1 MKKEVKIKQETN
13 KGKFSWLISS
23 LLCFLVGLA
32 LVIWTAEIAS
42 AANYI
47 LGSII
52 LVVGIIYLAISLW
65 GKQGS
70 FFTGF
75 GIVFSV
81 VLICIGVFMMLKP
94 EIVLSIFPMIVG
106 GIIVIHGII
115 DLKKGIELF
124 KNKYRYWWVALII
137 AAVTIGLGVVLLFNP
152 FSVVTLA
159 FRIIGVILIVDG
171 ASDFWIGL
179 QARRT
184 EKNKDI
190 QNAKSEILEVTAE
203 EK

>member
-1 MKKEVKIKQETN
+1 MDLVSFSPQEQ
-13 KGKFSWLISS
+13 LLSS
-23 LLCFLVGLA
+23 LPAAVQFAA
-32 LVIWTAEIAS
+32 LVTFQAENECVCGAVVSAGAAVQGSGSIAYGN
-42 AANYI
+42 A

-52 LVVGIIYLAISLW
+52 CN
-65 GKQGS
+65 
-70 FFTGF
+70 T
-75 GIVFSV
+75 
-81 VLICIGVFMMLKP
+81 
-94 EIVLSIFPMIVG
+94 
-106 GIIVIHGII
+106 
-115 DLKKGIELF
+115 
-124 KNKYRYWWVALII
+124 ALI